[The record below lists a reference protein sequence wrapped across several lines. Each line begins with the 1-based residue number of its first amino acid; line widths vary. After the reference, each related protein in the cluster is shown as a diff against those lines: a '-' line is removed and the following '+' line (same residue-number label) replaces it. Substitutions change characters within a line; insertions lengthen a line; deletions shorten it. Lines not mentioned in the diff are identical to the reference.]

1 MSSVLV
7 GVLNVL
13 AVTAD
18 AAGSRPVA
26 PPYFPGKY
34 SANKDQRLVSFG
46 SVEQTSR
53 KAMFS
58 EPAYPHVRRMHTMD
72 GLVNLMKDE
81 NTSRLGRVYR
91 RGAGNS
97 LSYALDFV

>member
-1 MSSVLV
+1 
-7 GVLNVL
+7 
-13 AVTAD
+13 
-18 AAGSRPVA
+18 
-26 PPYFPGKY
+26 
-34 SANKDQRLVSFG
+34 
-46 SVEQTSR
+46 
-53 KAMFS
+53 MFS

-97 LSYALDFV
+97 LSYALVFV